1 MTSLQPVIILHMKT
15 TDALSMLTVRVPSD
29 LIGRAKI
36 RAVKEKTTLQKMVT
50 ALLEAHLRTPLKRQ
64 QEERS

>member
-1 MTSLQPVIILHMKT
+1 MTSLQSVIILYMKT
-15 TDALSMLTVRVPSD
+15 TLSMLTVRVPPD